1 MSYWNQHPRICLIA
15 RFRKKIKSKFGTKNA
30 LFGYFWTRIWKSYCR
45 VWNQQPRI
53 CLIAKFCK
61 KQKLLNLGQKK
72 SYLGTFALEFFKKL
86 LSYLKSAPSNLSN
99 CEISQK
105 KNEKQKCLNLGPKI
119 PYLIFRIFGPEFEKT
134 IVIFEINTFEFLQ

>member
-1 MSYWNQHPRICLIA
+1 MKSAPSNLSNCKISQ
-15 RFRKKIKSKFGTKNA
+15 KIKSKFGTKNA

-72 SYLGTFALEFFKKL
+72 PYLGTFALEFFKKL

>member
-1 MSYWNQHPRICLIA
+1 M
-15 RFRKKIKSKFGTKNA
+15 
-30 LFGYFWTRIWKSYCR
+30 
-45 VWNQQPRI
+45 
-53 CLIAKFCK
+53 
-61 KQKLLNLGQKK
+61 GQKK
-72 SYLGTFALEFFKKL
+72 PYLGTFALEFFKKL